1 MKKIITLLW
10 LAVLTS
16 GLQAQKAQ
24 MLFYGVIEEGVLMDP
39 SGDVAVKPGKS
50 RPIKDVKVLVYTA
63 GELVSSNVSKETG
76 FYGVLLKSG
85 GNYDVIFEKDGYF
98 SRKYELNCKNLEHP
112 ADGSALKCPLDI
124 DLFKAVEHAELKHLS
139 EKTYGIC
146 SVNRNEIKWNK
157 EAMMKDKVKF
167 YELAQPLYLQNE
179 K

>member
-10 LAVLTS
+10 LAFMTA

-24 MLFYGVIEEGVLMDP
+24 MLFYGIIEEGALSDP
-39 SGDVAVKPGKS
+39 SGDDTQKAKRQKPL
-50 RPIKDVKVLVYTA
+50 KDVKVHVYA
-63 GELVSSNVSKETG
+63 GGELVSTNASKETG

-85 GNYDVIFEKDGYF
+85 GNYEVVFEKDGYF
-98 SRKYELNCKNLEHP
+98 SKTFELNCKNLEHP

-124 DLFKAVEHAELKHLS
+124 DLFKAVDQAELKEMS
-139 EKTYGIC
+139 KKPYGIC
-146 SVNRNEIKWNK
+146 SVNRHEIQWNK
-157 EAMMKDKVKF
+157 EAMRKNKVKF